1 MPVVLCSEI
10 PVAGR
15 FGAFCCAP
23 GKTCHPAQH
32 CGPAM
37 LIPAWRSTAGSVPT
51 EPQRSART
59 IGDDPAE
66 GAESVGSATLHAI
79 SPCLVLSVK
88 TEEAAPEVG
97 ASDQVTYDIGQ
108 SRAGESLGMTLELA
122 LVGRSSQQPLVQG
135 GHDLPCFEF
144 ILVARGRQCRI
155 DFTSVRAQ
163 SLCDVPSD
171 DAPPLLV
178 IASNGSDDLL

>member
-15 FGAFCCAP
+15 LGAFRCAP

-51 EPQRSART
+51 EPQCRTQT

-66 GAESVGSATLHAI
+66 GAESIGSATLHAT
-79 SPCLVLSVK
+79 SHCLVLSVK
-88 TEEAAPEVG
+88 TEEAAPELC

-108 SRAGESLGMTLELA
+108 SGSRESLGMTLELA
-122 LVGRSSQQPLVQG
+122 LIGRSSQQPFVQS

-155 DFTSVRAQ
+155 DFLSVR
-163 SLCDVPSD
+163 P
-171 DAPPLLV
+171 
-178 IASNGSDDLL
+178 